1 MNTEEKV
8 VLDPQMIQQLMPYR
22 YPFLLVD
29 KILKIE
35 NRQFI
40 IGIKNVSVNEPF
52 FQGHF
57 PSHPVMPGVLI
68 LEALAQT
75 GSILM
80 MKDSEFSSRLAF
92 FASLDKVKFRKPV
105 VPGDQLRLEMDVAKV
120 RQNYVQMKG
129 VALVDGRVVCEGN
142 FLFTLVEKPSRPQ
155 IHPTAF
161 VHHTALLGKDVV
173 VGPNTIIGENVIIGD
188 RTILESHILIEKWT
202 KIGKENHIHT
212 GSVIGSAAQDV
223 KYKGEKSWVVIGDRN
238 MIREYVTINRA
249 TGEGM
254 ITEIG
259 SDNIFLTHVHIAHN
273 CMIGSNVVIV
283 NMTNI
288 AGHTHIEDRAIV
300 GGMTGVHQFCRIG
313 KGAMIGAYT
322 RLPQDV
328 PPYMLCEGNP
338 AVIHGLNSVGLRRS
352 GASRAA
358 IQEIKNIYKL
368 FYRSGLNASQAEES
382 LKSMPIGTDEAQH
395 LVTFLLGKSKRGIT
409 RKSSDAEKEEGSIEV

>member
-1 MNTEEKV
+1 MEKII
-8 VLDPQMIQQLMPYR
+8 LSPDIIQQLMPYR

-29 KILKIE
+29 KIVQLDR
-35 NRQFI
+35 RQFI
-40 IGIKNVSVNEPF
+40 VGIKNVSANEPF

-57 PSHPVMPGVLI
+57 PNHPVMPGVLV

-75 GSILM
+75 GAILM
-80 MKDSEFSSRLAF
+80 TKDSEFSSRLAL
-92 FASLDKVKFRKPV
+92 FAALDDVKFRKSV
-105 VPGDQLRLEMDVAKV
+105 IPGDVLRLEMEVLKIKD
-120 RQNYVQMKG
+120 NYVKMKG
-129 VALVDGRVVCEGN
+129 VALVESAIVCEGV
-142 FLFTLVEKPSRPQ
+142 FLFTLAEKPSRPQ

-202 KIGKENHIHT
+202 KIGVDNHIHT
-212 GSVIGSAAQDV
+212 GSVIGSSAQDV
-223 KYKGEKSWVVIGDRN
+223 KYKGEKSWVLIGDRN
-238 MIREYVTINRA
+238 IIREYVTINRA
-249 TGEGM
+249 TGEGQ
-254 ITEIG
+254 ITQIG

-273 CMIGSNVVIV
+273 CTIGDHVVIV

-288 AGHTHIEDRAIV
+288 AGHTLIEDKAIV

-352 GASRAA
+352 GVSRAA
-358 IQEIKNIYKL
+358 IQEIKTIHKL
-368 FYRSGLNASQAEES
+368 FYRSGLNASQAEDA
-382 LKSMPIGTDEAQH
+382 LKSVDITSAEAQH
-395 LVTFLLGKSKRGIT
+395 LVQFLLADSKRGIT
-409 RKSSDAEKEEGSIEV
+409 RKASDQSKEESQIEL